1 MSSKPKEAVDIV
13 FDGKKLANWFIYDRQ
28 VLRFM
33 RKKYG
38 IIGEQIWLGTS
49 IPIETAT
56 VDAIAQDVY
65 WEIVRKENH
74 KEASE
79 YWGWD
84 YFWTVS
90 YQQKW
95 RENVVTCMFDY
106 PQLHFYNF

>member
-1 MSSKPKEAVDIV
+1 
-13 FDGKKLANWFIYDRQ
+13 
-28 VLRFM
+28 M

-79 YWGWD
+79 PRRPRRPRPD
-84 YFWTVS
+84 RPLPLRLAPTTTALAAAAAALHIPHAHTHTVGA
-90 YQQKW
+90 W
-95 RENVVTCMFDY
+95 
-106 PQLHFYNF
+106 

>member
-38 IIGEQIWLGTS
+38 AIGEQVWLGTT

-84 YFWTVS
+84 YFWSVS

-95 RENVVTCMFDY
+95 RENV
-106 PQLHFYNF
+106 

>member
-1 MSSKPKEAVDIV
+1 MSSFVRSSVATVSTMSSKPKEAVDIV

-56 VDAIAQDVY
+56 VDAD
-65 WEIVRKENH
+65 
-74 KEASE
+74 
-79 YWGWD
+79 
-84 YFWTVS
+84 
-90 YQQKW
+90 
-95 RENVVTCMFDY
+95 
-106 PQLHFYNF
+106 